1 MSSEQATYEKDWN
14 ECRDCK
20 TRRPLWELTGLD
32 QPAPSEDRICRDR
45 AWCGAQ
51 QARRAKAAEQLP
63 PLPRTDAAHAG
74 ELVADLEA
82 ARGEG

>member
-1 MSSEQATYEKDWN
+1 MSSEQATYEKDWGVC
-14 ECRDCK
+14 EHCG
-20 TRRPLWELTGLD
+20 TRRPLGRMN
-32 QPAPSEDRICRDR
+32 ANICRAADQE
-45 AWCGAQ
+45 WCGAQ

-63 PLPRTDAAHAG
+63 PLPPPDAAHAG